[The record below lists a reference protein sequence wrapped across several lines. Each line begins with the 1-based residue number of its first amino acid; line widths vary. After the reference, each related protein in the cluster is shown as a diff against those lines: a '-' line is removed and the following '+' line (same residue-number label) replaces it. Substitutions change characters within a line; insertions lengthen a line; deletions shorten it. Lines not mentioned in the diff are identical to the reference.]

1 MLPCDLH
8 PRTNTKATPMPASQA
23 TASVAPEPRIR
34 LWHIG
39 SIAIPA
45 RELLA
50 FVIVGVTSALL
61 YVTLNVAFAVRCGV
75 RPGLAIVLTLA
86 LLMPPTYLAQRGLT
100 FRSSRP
106 HRAAFPRYVATQAI
120 GNLVGIAGAELGAPL
135 VSAFPWAAFTAVAV
149 VVAGTN
155 YFLLKLWTFAHAC
168 HEAERPVQPGPP

>member
-1 MLPCDLH
+1 M
-8 PRTNTKATPMPASQA
+8 TSSQA
-23 TASVAPEPRIR
+23 TDQVSHERKIC
-34 LWHIG
+34 LWYMG
-39 SIAIPA
+39 SIVVPA
-45 RELLA
+45 RELMA
-50 FVIVGVTSALL
+50 FAIVGVISALF
-61 YVTLNVAFAVRCGV
+61 YVTLNVAIVVEFGL

-120 GNLVGIAGAELGAPL
+120 GNLVGIAGAEFGATL

-168 HEAERPVQPGPP
+168 HEAERPVQSGRP